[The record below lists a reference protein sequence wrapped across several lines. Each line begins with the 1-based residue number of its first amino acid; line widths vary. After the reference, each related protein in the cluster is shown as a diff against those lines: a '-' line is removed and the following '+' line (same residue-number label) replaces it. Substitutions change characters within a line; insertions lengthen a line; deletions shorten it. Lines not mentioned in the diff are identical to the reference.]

1 MEGPGNPGSGG
12 SEKLLKFLRRIWV
25 FLIFLVA
32 LSAVGSIGWKECRES
47 FWGRGQAEMEN
58 LANQGRKGWEIP
70 LRGDI

>member
-47 FWGRGQAEMEN
+47 LWG
-58 LANQGRKGWEIP
+58 QGAGRDGKFDKSRQKRLGDSIKG
-70 LRGDI
+70 